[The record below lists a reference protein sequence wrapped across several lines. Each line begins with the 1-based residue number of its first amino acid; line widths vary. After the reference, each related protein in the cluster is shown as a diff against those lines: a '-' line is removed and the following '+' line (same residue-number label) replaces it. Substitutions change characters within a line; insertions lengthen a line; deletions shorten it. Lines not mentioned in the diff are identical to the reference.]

1 MIVTATSNRSARESA
16 QSKRLILQ
24 VFLQKKKK
32 GGKKEKERRQIRE
45 IEIHFICFDTSVLF
59 LFSQPELQGLPEAD
73 RKMFHEK

>member
-24 VFLQKKKK
+24 VFLQKKK

>member
-24 VFLQKKKK
+24 VFLQKKK

-45 IEIHFICFDTSVLF
+45 IEIHFICSDTSVLF